1 MKSSPDVAAYSWYRF
16 RFPLAPATFL
26 TPCSYVH
33 LYLSDAPMFKVLS
46 LIYILFYFLHQSLNA
61 AHKDWIC
68 ALDFMKGTN
77 TLLSGCRGGYLK
89 LWNIDTCAQIAEI
102 KAHSSPVNAIATNSS
117 AIFTASK

>member
-46 LIYILFYFLHQSLNA
+46 LIYILFYLTSVVKRGPQG
-61 AHKDWIC
+61 
-68 ALDFMKGTN
+68 LD
-77 TLLSGCRGGYLK
+77 LCSGLYEGNQYVTEWL
-89 LWNIDTCAQIAEI
+89 
-102 KAHSSPVNAIATNSS
+102 
-117 AIFTASK
+117 